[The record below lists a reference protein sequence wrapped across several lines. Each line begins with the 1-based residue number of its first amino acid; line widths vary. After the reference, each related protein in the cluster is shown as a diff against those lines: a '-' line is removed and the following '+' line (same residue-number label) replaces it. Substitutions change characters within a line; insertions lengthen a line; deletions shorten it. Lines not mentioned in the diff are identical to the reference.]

1 MKKEQKTL
9 KRILLRKYLL
19 SIIIPLLIL
28 GFVLTDYIMRLSREK
43 STSEVVISNNK
54 TYDDIISSFE
64 R

>member
-1 MKKEQKTL
+1 MKGIYREEGTKDN

-28 GFVLTDYIMRLSREK
+28 GFVLTYFIMQLTREK
-43 STSEVVISNNK
+43 VHL
-54 TYDDIISSFE
+54 